1 MGYELFAANG
11 TIIYTYG
18 FLPLTLDL
26 GLRRAFTWRFVV
38 ADVSKPII
46 GVDFLSY
53 YNLLVDCRNQ
63 RLVDG
68 VTTLAVALPKQR
80 STETISSVRTTLEDT
95 SYHRLLREF
104 PEITRPAGKP
114 HITKHS
120 TVHHIRTTDGPPV
133 SSRPRRLDPERLKIA
148 KQEFDEMLQSGTAR
162 RSDSP
167 WSSPLHLTKK
177 KNDGWRPCGDYRA
190 LNARTIPDKYPIRHL
205 NDFTCQLTGSTV
217 FSTIDLVKAY
227 HQIPVYEDD
236 IPKTAIATPF
246 GLYEFPFMTFG
257 LRNAAQT
264 FQRFMDEVL
273 RGLDFCYGYLDD
285 ILVFSSSSTLH
296 QEHLKLLFQRLAE
309 YGVLIN
315 TNKCT
320 FGKTQVQ
327 FLGHNVSAAG
337 IQPLELKVEA
347 IQNFPVPKTL
357 KELRRFLGMIN
368 FYRRFIPNAAKV
380 QAPLNQLLV
389 GPKTKGSQP
398 INMTPALLESFEL
411 SKKQLSE
418 ATLLVH
424 PDPQAE
430 LSIQTD
436 ASDTAIGAVLQQF
449 KNNEWQPL
457 AFFSR
462 KLNFRYVAGKENIV
476 ADALSRIEAVS
487 IPLDY
492 HSLVKAQEADS
503 ELQDLLKNGSAL
515 RLKKIRLES
524 EPALLV
530 YCDVSQSNPRPFITP
545 SYRKQVFD
553 SLHNLS
559 HPGAKPTVKL
569 VTERYIWPGIRK
581 DCRQWVKECQ
591 QCYRYCLTIVDRY
604 TRWPEVYPL
613 QDITAES
620 CIAALSSGW
629 ISRFGCPEHITTDR
643 GRQFESGAFKELVKL
658 IGANHHTTTA
668 YHPTANGMVERL
680 HRQLKAAIACHST
693 PNWVEVLPWVLLGIR
708 SAFKDDIKASTAELV
723 YGEPL
728 RLPGQFFSSAP
739 PTIEDITEFIGRIQ
753 THVNKLRPQPSS
765 WHTSSNQTF
774 YIPKDLRLTSHV
786 FIRQGPHRKP
796 LQAPYSGPYRVLRRE
811 EKTFDIDVLGKTQRI
826 SIDRLK
832 PAYILAEDQT
842 DQNIKVQEKSDA
854 IPASKTRSGRVVR
867 FPNYYR
873 P

>member
-38 ADVSKPII
+38 AGVSKPII

-205 NDFTCQLTGSTV
+205 HDFTCQLTGSTV

-337 IQPLELKVEA
+337 IQPLESKVEA

-357 KELRRFLGMIN
+357 KELRRFL
-368 FYRRFIPNAAKV
+368 
-380 QAPLNQLLV
+380 
-389 GPKTKGSQP
+389 
-398 INMTPALLESFEL
+398 
-411 SKKQLSE
+411 
-418 ATLLVH
+418 
-424 PDPQAE
+424 DPQAE

-487 IPLDY
+487 IPLNY

-569 VTERYIWPGIRK
+569 VTECYIWPGIRK

-591 QCYRYCLTIVDRY
+591 QCQQSKVTRHTQAPLQAFESPSARFRHIHLDLIGPLPLCLGYRYCLTIVDRY

-668 YHPTANGMVERL
+668 YHPTANGSPSE
-680 HRQLKAAIACHST
+680 T
-693 PNWVEVLPWVLLGIR
+693 
-708 SAFKDDIKASTAELV
+708 
-723 YGEPL
+723 
-728 RLPGQFFSSAP
+728 
-739 PTIEDITEFIGRIQ
+739 
-753 THVNKLRPQPSS
+753 PSS
-765 WHTSSNQTF
+765 TLFRS
-774 YIPKDLRLTSHV
+774 I
-786 FIRQGPHRKP
+786 QG
-796 LQAPYSGPYRVLRRE
+796 A
-811 EKTFDIDVLGKTQRI
+811 
-826 SIDRLK
+826 
-832 PAYILAEDQT
+832 A
-842 DQNIKVQEKSDA
+842 
-854 IPASKTRSGRVVR
+854 TRGE
-867 FPNYYR
+867 NL
-873 P
+873 

>member
-114 HITKHS
+114 YITKHS

-205 NDFTCQLTGSTV
+205 HDFTCQLTGSTV

-337 IQPLELKVEA
+337 IQPLESKVEA

-357 KELRRFLGMIN
+357 KELRRFL
-368 FYRRFIPNAAKV
+368 
-380 QAPLNQLLV
+380 
-389 GPKTKGSQP
+389 
-398 INMTPALLESFEL
+398 
-411 SKKQLSE
+411 
-418 ATLLVH
+418 
-424 PDPQAE
+424 
-430 LSIQTD
+430 
-436 ASDTAIGAVLQQF
+436 
-449 KNNEWQPL
+449 
-457 AFFSR
+457 
-462 KLNFRYVAGKENIV
+462 
-476 ADALSRIEAVS
+476 DALSRIEAVS

-591 QCYRYCLTIVDRY
+591 QCQKSKVTRHTQAPLQAFESPSARFRHIHLDLIGPLPLCLGYRYCLTIVDRY

-668 YHPTANGMVERL
+668 YYPTANGMVERL

-708 SAFKDDIKASTAELV
+708 SAYKDDIKASTAELV

-739 PTIEDITEFIGRIQ
+739 PTIEDITEFIGRVPIGNPFKHLIQ
-753 THVNKLRPQPSS
+753 V
-765 WHTSSNQTF
+765 HTGCC
-774 YIPKDLRLTSHV
+774 DAR
-786 FIRQGPHRKP
+786 RKP
-796 LQAPYSGPYRVLRRE
+796 LTSTYKA
-811 EKTFDIDVLGKTQRI
+811 K
-826 SIDRLK
+826 
-832 PAYILAEDQT
+832 
-842 DQNIKVQEKSDA
+842 
-854 IPASKTRSGRVVR
+854 RSESA
-867 FPNYYR
+867 
-873 P
+873 

>member
-1 MGYELFAANG
+1 
-11 TIIYTYG
+11 
-18 FLPLTLDL
+18 
-26 GLRRAFTWRFVV
+26 
-38 ADVSKPII
+38 
-46 GVDFLSY
+46 
-53 YNLLVDCRNQ
+53 
-63 RLVDG
+63 
-68 VTTLAVALPKQR
+68 
-80 STETISSVRTTLEDT
+80 
-95 SYHRLLREF
+95 
-104 PEITRPAGKP
+104 
-114 HITKHS
+114 
-120 TVHHIRTTDGPPV
+120 
-133 SSRPRRLDPERLKIA
+133 
-148 KQEFDEMLQSGTAR
+148 
-162 RSDSP
+162 
-167 WSSPLHLTKK
+167 
-177 KNDGWRPCGDYRA
+177 
-190 LNARTIPDKYPIRHL
+190 
-205 NDFTCQLTGSTV
+205 
-217 FSTIDLVKAY
+217 
-227 HQIPVYEDD
+227 
-236 IPKTAIATPF
+236 
-246 GLYEFPFMTFG
+246 MTFG

-337 IQPLELKVEA
+337 IQPLESKVEA

-462 KLNFRYVAGKENIV
+462 KLSPSQKKYSPYDRELLAVYDAIRHFRFMVEARTFCIITDHKPLTFAFANHRENSSPRQFRYLDFISQFTTDFRYVAGKDNIV

-503 ELQDLLKNGSAL
+503 ELQDLLKNGSSL

-591 QCYRYCLTIVDRY
+591 QCQQSKVTRHTQAPLQAFESPSARFRHIHLDLIGPLPLCLGYRYCLTIVDRY

-668 YHPTANGMVERL
+668 YHPAANGMVERL

-708 SAFKDDIKASTAELV
+708 SAYKDDIKASTAELV

-739 PTIEDITEFIGRIQ
+739 PTIVDITEFIGRIR

-774 YIPKDLRLTSHV
+774 YIPKDLMLTSHV

-811 EKTFDIDVLGKTQRI
+811 EKTFDIDVQGKTQRI